1 MKDHSN
7 PIVRLSFNFSL
18 KIVSY
23 TQILED
29 ARRYVIAKQLLASG
43 TSIGANIME
52 AQSAESKKDFIH
64 KLKISFKELLETR
77 YWLEI
82 CKHSKGFPDP
92 TDLINDIEVIRKVLN
107 SIIAT
112 TIKSH
117 LKKPTKKLTTKSHYS
132 HI

>member
-7 PIVRLSFNFSL
+7 PIVRLSFNFSI

-23 TQILED
+23 TQILEEG
-29 ARRYVIAKQLLASG
+29 RRYVIARQLLASG

-52 AQSAESKKDFIH
+52 SQSAESKKDFIH

-82 CKHSKGFPDP
+82 CKYSKGFPDP
-92 TDLINDIEVIRKVLN
+92 TDLITEIEVIRKVLN
-107 SIIAT
+107 AIIAT
-112 TIKSH
+112 TIKSNQ
-117 LKKPTKKLTTKSHYS
+117 KKTTKKLTPKTYQPRT
-132 HI
+132 